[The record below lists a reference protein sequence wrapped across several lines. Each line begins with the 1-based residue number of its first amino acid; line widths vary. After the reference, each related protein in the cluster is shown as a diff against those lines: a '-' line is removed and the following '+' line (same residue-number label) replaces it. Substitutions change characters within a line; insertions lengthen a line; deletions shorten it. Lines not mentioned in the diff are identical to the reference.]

1 MIAVLG
7 LSGIVTGD
15 LEATASMFLSLYRVA
30 PEEALS
36 VLELLLAGDH
46 QNQCTLSRLMNQFF
60 TAEPHTALSIFRSLG
75 GSRRAM

>member
-1 MIAVLG
+1 MSITPSDSECHAPHHEKMIAVLG

-46 QNQCTLSRLMNQFF
+46 QNQCTHSRLMN
-60 TAEPHTALSIFRSLG
+60 
-75 GSRRAM
+75 